1 MTDESWAS
9 WLGTLAQLDAA
20 LAELAELR
28 RRVAELTSERDTW
41 RAKSSYTSG
50 NN

>member
-1 MTDESWAS
+1 MTDDGWTS
-9 WLGTLAQLDAA
+9 WLRTLAQLDAA
-20 LAELAELR
+20 LAELAVLR

-41 RAKSSYTSG
+41 RAKSHYTSG